1 MANLVYPKK
10 PWVDGQKANLMTG
23 MQFVYSASMKKWV
36 PITPGF
42 ESDAQLQEAFGVKTI
57 EEVEQ
62 IFTDVETL
70 KEDMLEFGRIW
81 NTPERPD
88 ESLVNNNDI
97 WIDPNDTKLYFWN
110 GNIGAWIQTTS
121 VLI

>member
-1 MANLVYPKK
+1 MAKLVYPKK
-10 PWVDGQKANLMTG
+10 PWVDGQKANLLTG
-23 MQFVYSASMKKWV
+23 MQFIYSASMKKWV

-42 ESDAQLQEAFGVKTI
+42 EDRNQIEEAFGVRTV
-57 EEVEQ
+57 EEVER
-62 IFTDVETL
+62 IFTDVDTL

-81 NTPERPD
+81 NTPEKPNLD
-88 ESLVNNNDI
+88 LVHNNDI

-110 GNIGAWIQTTS
+110 GDIGAWVQTTS

>member
-1 MANLVYPKK
+1 MAKLVYPKK

-23 MQFVYSASMKKWV
+23 MQFVYSASLKKWV

-42 ESDAQLQEAFGVKTI
+42 EDSTQLQQAFGVKTV

-70 KEDMLEFGRIW
+70 KEEMLEFGRIW
-81 NTPERPD
+81 KTEQRPD
-88 ESLVNNNDI
+88 PSLVYDNDV
-97 WIDPNDTKLYFWN
+97 WIDPVSGVLVYWKSSANT
-110 GNIGAWIQTTS
+110 WIQ
-121 VLI
+121 LRQ